1 MHSGEF
7 ADQDLRTDLE
17 TANADGE
24 EQFQTFLKYHI
35 FARAK
40 SFDATT
46 HRNKRKNFLTPIA
59 TKKTTQ
65 VPKTAAME
73 KKTRLCVRLFHCAA
87 RGKSV

>member
-24 EQFQTFLKYHI
+24 EQFQTFLKYRI
-35 FARAK
+35 FAKAK
-40 SFDATT
+40 GFDATT